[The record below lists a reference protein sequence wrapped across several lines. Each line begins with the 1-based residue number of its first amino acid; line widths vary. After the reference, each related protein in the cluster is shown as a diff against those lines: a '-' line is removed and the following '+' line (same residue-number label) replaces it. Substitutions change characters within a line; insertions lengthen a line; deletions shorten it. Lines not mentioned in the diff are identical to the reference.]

1 MSTEWEFERIYADN
15 YQRIY
20 SFLYKMCRDPNV
32 AEDLAQETF
41 YQAYLAIPGFRGQCE
56 MFTWLAAI
64 AKNQYFRYLRK
75 TRKESF
81 LIDVYE
87 TEPNAPESDEP
98 AYRILREIDINRVR
112 KAVAALPKKYSDVL
126 ILRIYGELS
135 YEEISKK
142 LGISPGSAK
151 VIYFRA
157 KDRMK
162 EMLKD
167 D

>member
-1 MSTEWEFERIYADN
+1 
-15 YQRIY
+15 
-20 SFLYKMCRDPNV
+20 MCRDGNV

-98 AYRILREIDINRVR
+98 AYRILRERDHSFN
-112 KAVAALPKKYSDVL
+112 KK
-126 ILRIYGELS
+126 RI
-135 YEEISKK
+135 
-142 LGISPGSAK
+142 
-151 VIYFRA
+151 
-157 KDRMK
+157 
-162 EMLKD
+162 
-167 D
+167 